1 MKLVSEL
8 ELAMFDYTVR
18 FYDRDG
24 KISALRM
31 TSAESDLGVC
41 ADVKQ
46 QLADSDEFQSAE
58 VLRDGSLLKTIIK

>member
-1 MKLVSEL
+1 
-8 ELAMFDYTVR
+8 MFDYTVR

-24 KISALRM
+24 KSSALRM
-31 TSAESDLGVC
+31 TSESDLGVC